1 LRQADTRTGIK
12 KPAGITGEI
21 LVDERRSS
29 KRWRTVLRGQ
39 IVSNNQSSPIEFT
52 VRDLSDTGAR
62 IYFTDGAELPP
73 EFKLEIPSRGLQI
86 ESRLMWRRGANHGF
100 MFLEKVR
107 VWTDPLR
114 AAAAKVSGLG
124 RWP

>member
-1 LRQADTRTGIK
+1 MKQ
-12 KPAGITGEI
+12 PAGITGEI

-39 IVSNNQSSPIEFT
+39 IVSDNQLSPVEFT

-62 IYFTDGAELPP
+62 IYFADGAELPT
-73 EFKLEIPSRGLQI
+73 EFRLEIPSRGLRVQ
-86 ESRLMWRRGANHGF
+86 SRLMWRRGANYGV

-114 AAAAKVSGLG
+114 AAAA
-124 RWP
+124 